1 MSEEK
6 EYVQLAMKEFNP
18 TVVDSSLVE
27 QPDPRS
33 GGVHR
38 MILTLASY
46 ADDTPAWSPLPH
58 ARDQKLREFIP
69 KENLLTSTIYA
80 AVARIANF
88 RWSIVPAD
96 MTKPPPKNT
105 MRAVSRSLTQWSDR
119 GEGWLSLIQKT
130 FLDFYTQDNG
140 AFWELIRQKD
150 RPDSPV
156 IAFSHLDANRCTR
169 TGNTRVPVAYEDING
184 KVHYLNWWN
193 VHTFEDLP
201 SAQEDAYGVGYS
213 AMTRALLAAQILR
226 DIDIYKRE
234 KVSGNFTRAI
244 HFVSGVS
251 QGEIDD
257 GMLWAREQMLN
268 NGLYRYMQP
277 VIIPGL
283 DPSHPVS
290 VETVNLASLPDAFDE
305 DTTLK
310 WYVAQLAAAFG
321 LDYQEIAPLPGGN
334 LGSSQQ
340 SDILHQKTQGKGP
353 ALAVSKLED
362 ALNNHGYLP
371 NTIRFEIKEHDVRSE
386 RDRAEAAFT
395 RTKRVAMQITS
406 GIIDPEGAL
415 DLAVLDGDVPEWIA
429 DQIKVRGLAQQW
441 YMNRLQQAK
450 PQMSNDQVEG
460 GIDSQEMR

>member
-1 MSEEK
+1 MSE
-6 EYVQLAMKEFNP
+6 EYVQLSMKEFNP
-18 TVVDSSLVE
+18 SVVDSSVVE
-27 QPDPRS
+27 QPDPRT
-33 GGVHR
+33 GGIHR
-38 MILTLASY
+38 MILAIANY
-46 ADDTPAWSPLPH
+46 ADDIPTWSKVPH
-58 ARDQKLREFIP
+58 SRDQKLREFIP

-88 RWSIVPAD
+88 RWDVVPAD
-96 MTKPPPKNT
+96 MTKAPPKNT
-105 MRAVSRSLTQWSDR
+105 MKAVKRSLTQWSDR
-119 GEGWLSLIQKT
+119 GEGWLSLVQKT
-130 FLDFYTQDNG
+130 FIDFYTQDNG
-140 AFWELIRQKD
+140 AFWELIRRDD

-156 IAFSHLDANRCTR
+156 IAIGHLDANRCTR
-169 TGNTRVPVAYEDING
+169 TGNARVPVIYEDIYG
-184 KVHYLNWWN
+184 KTHYLNWWN
-193 VHTFEDLP
+193 VHTFEDMP
-201 SAQEDAYGVGYS
+201 SAEEDAYGVGYC
-213 AMTRALLAAQILR
+213 ALTRALLAAQILR

-268 NGLYRYMQP
+268 NGLYRYSQP

-353 ALAVSKLED
+353 ALAISKIED

-371 NTIRFEIKEHDVRSE
+371 NTIRFEIKEHDIYSE
-386 RDRAEAAFT
+386 KAKADAAFT
-395 RTKRVAMQITS
+395 RTKRCAMQITS
-406 GIIDPEGAL
+406 GILDPEGAL

-429 DQIKVRGLAQQW
+429 DQVKARGLAQEW
-441 YMNRLQQAK
+441 YENRLQQGA
-450 PQMSNDQVEG
+450 PQMSSNQVEG
-460 GIDSQEMR
+460 GVDSQEMR